1 MAREN
6 EQDGHERTS
15 KFQPGCGGVCGATME
30 VSDPEDRYRR
40 ENEPDRVSVA
50 AESLDQAL
58 QYMRRTHGD
67 FKHRQS

>member
-1 MAREN
+1 
-6 EQDGHERTS
+6 
-15 KFQPGCGGVCGATME
+15 ME